1 MTVFKYVCK
10 SQGPAHV
17 KVVVFAAPDANQT
30 FARLGELIMRNE
42 EFDDFRSTHES
53 IFENLDSIQ
62 GTERKNATN
71 SEIYE

>member
-1 MTVFKYVCK
+1 MTVFKYVYK

-17 KVVVFAAPDANQT
+17 KIVVFAAPDVNQT

-42 EFDDFRSTHES
+42 EFYDFRSTHAS

-62 GTERKNATN
+62 GRKKCHEQRN
-71 SEIYE
+71 I